1 MSARPGDAGGRGDS
15 ADGPASRAGRW
26 LAIVASVVVLA
37 TVVAA
42 IVVMG
47 SPSAQREAKLDARR
61 AADLFRIG
69 SAVDRWVER
78 HDALPPDLA
87 ALAAEPGARLAIAD
101 PVSGAPY
108 GYAIIEAR
116 SYEVC
121 ATFTTDTAQS
131 GDVTGWPGE
140 VWSHDVGPQCFERK
154 VKAPGKDD

>member
-15 ADGPASRAGRW
+15 ANGSASRAGRW

-47 SPSAQREAKLDARR
+47 SPSAQREARLDARR

-69 SAVDRWVER
+69 NAVDRWVER
-78 HDALPPDLA
+78 RDALPPDLA
-87 ALAAEPGARLAIAD
+87 TLAAEPGSRLAVAD
-101 PVSGAPY
+101 PVTGAPY
-108 GYAIIEAR
+108 AYAITGPR
-116 SYEVC
+116 RYRLC

-131 GDVTGWPGE
+131 GDADAWPGE
-140 VWSHDVGPQCFERK
+140 AWNHDVGPQCFERK
-154 VKAPGKDD
+154 VNEPGKGD

>member
-1 MSARPGDAGGRGDS
+1 MSPQPGDT
-15 ADGPASRAGRW
+15 PATLTRANNAGRW
-26 LAIVASVVVLA
+26 LAIAASAVVAA

-61 AADLFRIG
+61 AADLARIG

-78 HDALPPDLA
+78 HDAMPPDLA
-87 ALAAEPGARLAIAD
+87 TLAAGPGARLAVAD
-101 PVSGAPY
+101 PVTGAPY
-108 GYAIIEAR
+108 AYNVTGSR
-116 SYEVC
+116 SYELC
-121 ATFTTDTAQS
+121 ATFATDTAQS

-140 VWSHDVGPQCFERK
+140 AWSHDVGPQCFERK